1 VGRRIFTGSVALR
14 APRSVHESFRRGGCA
29 LSGNDLTSAENQLLI
44 LETAMSRLVRL
55 SPQPSSIDPATGG
68 LREEAESGLAP
79 LPATPPDNY
88 LERIA
93 KYVPVEV
100 LAFSVFINAIL
111 DQAMRSGGST
121 PVMVGVPVIT
131 IAIVALIAGMAA
143 APFFVWYIHNE
154 GDAWVT
160 NAVVCFF
167 AFPFWSYAMGAVAFA
182 GYRDGNLAVILLA
195 TFTVVSGTIKPSMPK
210 PRQVAEAREAG
221 RKEGPRLVDLNSPM
235 NVPGNGWSA

>member
-1 VGRRIFTGSVALR
+1 LR
-14 APRSVHESFRRGGCA
+14 DEAQGEFMPV
-29 LSGNDLTSAENQLLI
+29 
-44 LETAMSRLVRL
+44 
-55 SPQPSSIDPATGG
+55 PAI
-68 LREEAESGLAP
+68 
-79 LPATPPDNY
+79 PPDNY

-160 NAVVCFF
+160 NAIVCFF
-167 AFPFWSYAMGAVAFA
+167 AFPFWSYALGAVAFT
-182 GYRDGNLAVILLA
+182 GYRDGNLAAILLA

-210 PRQVAEAREAG
+210 PRQVVEARDAA

-235 NVPGNGWSA
+235 NVPGNGMPYVELVVATVVFRMPYCLMTADPASDSSGNEMPRRAAISASTGTGS